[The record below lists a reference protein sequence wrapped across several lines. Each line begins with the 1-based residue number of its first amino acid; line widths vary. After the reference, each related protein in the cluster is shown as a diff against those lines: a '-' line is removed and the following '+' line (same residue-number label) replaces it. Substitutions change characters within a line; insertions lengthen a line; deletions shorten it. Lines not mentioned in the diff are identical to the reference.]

1 MCRLV
6 DGQRR
11 RLLRRD
17 SLDTGN
23 DDPRVHFRADLVQ
36 SIRTDRPYRRPRA
49 FHPAQ
54 VGPDGFRHPFVS
66 ADPQPAL
73 LAGNHGNP
81 GAGALRHA
89 GVCRHRRAAG
99 HHCRAQAA
107 VLHHHPAIARSDA
120 DCSHVRLSDPDPYAI
135 RSGRSARPDLDRGLR
150 HCCTDSPDVSGHP
163 RCTPGIAGRR
173 QGLRLVA
180 PPVAD
185 PHRTALRHA
194 QHRCRDHP
202 VHHAVVVDGGDCRAG
217 RCRWSR
223 QTRGQR
229 TEHSRYRAR
238 LRSRSGNRIAGHHA
252 RPYLQTTRSQGR
264 VRRMSII
271 KFDKVD
277 VIFSRDPREALK
289 LLDEGLTRD
298 QILKKTGQI
307 VGVENASLDIEK
319 GEICVLMGLSGS
331 GKSSLLRCINGLNT
345 VSRGSLFV
353 EHEGSQINIAN
364 CSAAELK
371 MMRTKRIAMVFQKF
385 ALMPW
390 LTVRENI
397 SFGLEMQG
405 RPEKER
411 RKLVDEKLEL
421 VGLTQWRNKKP
432 DELSG
437 GMQQRVGL
445 ARALAMDA
453 DILLMDEPF
462 SALDPLIRQGLQ
474 DELLALQSKLSKTIV
489 FVSHDLDEALKLG
502 SRIAIMKDGR
512 IVQYSVPEQI
522 VLNPADEYVRT
533 FVAHTN
539 PLNVLCGRSLMRT
552 VDECT
557 HVNDSVCLD
566 PSGDSW
572 LDLAEGNVI
581 KGARQGATPLDL
593 QNWTP
598 GQDVGTLDRCPTLVH
613 SNIGMR
619 DALQIRYQTG
629 NKLVLQDGNKVVGI
643 LGDTELYH
651 ALLGKNHG

>member
-1 MCRLV
+1 
-6 DGQRR
+6 
-11 RLLRRD
+11 
-17 SLDTGN
+17 
-23 DDPRVHFRADLVQ
+23 
-36 SIRTDRPYRRPRA
+36 
-49 FHPAQ
+49 
-54 VGPDGFRHPFVS
+54 
-66 ADPQPAL
+66 
-73 LAGNHGNP
+73 
-81 GAGALRHA
+81 
-89 GVCRHRRAAG
+89 
-99 HHCRAQAA
+99 
-107 VLHHHPAIARSDA
+107 
-120 DCSHVRLSDPDPYAI
+120 
-135 RSGRSARPDLDRGLR
+135 
-150 HCCTDSPDVSGHP
+150 
-163 RCTPGIAGRR
+163 
-173 QGLRLVA
+173 
-180 PPVAD
+180 
-185 PHRTALRHA
+185 
-194 QHRCRDHP
+194 
-202 VHHAVVVDGGDCRAG
+202 
-217 RCRWSR
+217 
-223 QTRGQR
+223 
-229 TEHSRYRAR
+229 
-238 LRSRSGNRIAGHHA
+238 
-252 RPYLQTTRSQGR
+252 
-264 VRRMSII
+264 MSII
-271 KFDKVD
+271 RFEDVD
-277 VIFSRDPREALK
+277 VIFSSKPREALA
-289 LLDEGLTRD
+289 LLDQGKTRE
-298 QILKKTGQI
+298 QILKQTGLV
-307 VGVENASLDIEK
+307 VGVEKANLDINK

-345 VSRGSLFV
+345 VSRGKLFV
-353 EHEGSQINIAN
+353 EHEGKHIDIAH
-364 CSAAELK
+364 CTPAELK

-512 IVQYSVPEQI
+512 IIQYSKPEDI

-539 PLNVLCGRSLMRT
+539 PLNVLCGRSLMRSL
-552 VDECT
+552 DQCKR
-557 HVNDSVCLD
+557 VNGSVCLD
-566 PSGDSW
+566 PGIDSW
-572 LDLAEGNVI
+572 LDLGEGGSL
-581 KGARQGATPLDL
+581 KRARQGQNGLDM
-593 QNWTP
+593 QNWAP
-598 GQDVGTLDRCPTLVH
+598 GQDVELLERRPTVVH
-613 SNIGMR
+613 ADIGMR
-619 DALQIRYQTG
+619 EALQIRYQTG
-629 NKLVLQDGNKVVGI
+629 NKLVLQDNDKVVGI

>member
-1 MCRLV
+1 
-6 DGQRR
+6 
-11 RLLRRD
+11 
-17 SLDTGN
+17 
-23 DDPRVHFRADLVQ
+23 
-36 SIRTDRPYRRPRA
+36 
-49 FHPAQ
+49 
-54 VGPDGFRHPFVS
+54 
-66 ADPQPAL
+66 
-73 LAGNHGNP
+73 
-81 GAGALRHA
+81 
-89 GVCRHRRAAG
+89 
-99 HHCRAQAA
+99 
-107 VLHHHPAIARSDA
+107 
-120 DCSHVRLSDPDPYAI
+120 
-135 RSGRSARPDLDRGLR
+135 
-150 HCCTDSPDVSGHP
+150 
-163 RCTPGIAGRR
+163 
-173 QGLRLVA
+173 
-180 PPVAD
+180 
-185 PHRTALRHA
+185 
-194 QHRCRDHP
+194 
-202 VHHAVVVDGGDCRAG
+202 
-217 RCRWSR
+217 
-223 QTRGQR
+223 
-229 TEHSRYRAR
+229 
-238 LRSRSGNRIAGHHA
+238 
-252 RPYLQTTRSQGR
+252 
-264 VRRMSII
+264 MSII
-271 KFDKVD
+271 RFEDVD
-277 VIFSRDPREALK
+277 VIFSSKPREALS
-289 LLDEGLTRD
+289 LLDQGKTRE
-298 QILKKTGQI
+298 QILKQTGLV
-307 VGVENASLDIEK
+307 VGVEKANLDINK

-345 VSRGSLFV
+345 VSRGKLFV
-353 EHEGSQINIAN
+353 EHEGKHIDIAH
-364 CSAAELK
+364 CTPAELK

-512 IVQYSVPEQI
+512 IIQYSKPEDI

-539 PLNVLCGRSLMRT
+539 PLNVLCGRSLMRSL
-552 VDECT
+552 DQCKR
-557 HVNDSVCLD
+557 VNGSVCLD
-566 PSGDSW
+566 PGIDSW
-572 LDLAEGNVI
+572 LDLGEGGSL
-581 KGARQGATPLDL
+581 KRARQGQNGLDM
-593 QNWTP
+593 QNWAP
-598 GQDVGTLDRCPTLVH
+598 GQDVELLERRPTVVH
-613 SNIGMR
+613 ADIGMR
-619 DALQIRYQTG
+619 EALRIRYQTG
-629 NKLVLQDGNKVVGI
+629 NKLVLQDNDKVVGI

>member
-1 MCRLV
+1 
-6 DGQRR
+6 
-11 RLLRRD
+11 
-17 SLDTGN
+17 
-23 DDPRVHFRADLVQ
+23 
-36 SIRTDRPYRRPRA
+36 
-49 FHPAQ
+49 
-54 VGPDGFRHPFVS
+54 
-66 ADPQPAL
+66 
-73 LAGNHGNP
+73 
-81 GAGALRHA
+81 
-89 GVCRHRRAAG
+89 
-99 HHCRAQAA
+99 
-107 VLHHHPAIARSDA
+107 
-120 DCSHVRLSDPDPYAI
+120 
-135 RSGRSARPDLDRGLR
+135 
-150 HCCTDSPDVSGHP
+150 
-163 RCTPGIAGRR
+163 
-173 QGLRLVA
+173 
-180 PPVAD
+180 
-185 PHRTALRHA
+185 
-194 QHRCRDHP
+194 
-202 VHHAVVVDGGDCRAG
+202 
-217 RCRWSR
+217 
-223 QTRGQR
+223 
-229 TEHSRYRAR
+229 
-238 LRSRSGNRIAGHHA
+238 
-252 RPYLQTTRSQGR
+252 
-264 VRRMSII
+264 MSII
-271 KFDKVD
+271 RFEDVD
-277 VIFSRDPREALK
+277 VIFSNKPREALS
-289 LLDEGLTRD
+289 LLDQGKTRE
-298 QILKKTGQI
+298 QILKQTGLV
-307 VGVENASLDIEK
+307 VGVEKANLDINK

-345 VSRGSLFV
+345 VSRGKLFV
-353 EHEGSQINIAN
+353 EHEGKHIDIAH
-364 CSAAELK
+364 CTPAELK

-474 DELLALQSKLSKTIV
+474 DELLGLQAKLSKTIV

-512 IVQYSVPEQI
+512 IIQYSKPEEI

-539 PLNVLCGRSLMRT
+539 PLNVLCGRSLMRSL
-552 VDECT
+552 DNCKR
-557 HVNDSVCLD
+557 VNGSVCLD

-572 LDLAEGNVI
+572 LDLGEGNSI
-581 KGARQGATPLDL
+581 KRARQG
-593 QNWTP
+593 QNGLEMQQWAP
-598 GQDVGTLDRCPTLVH
+598 GQSVEGLGRRPTLVH
-613 SNIGMR
+613 ADIGMR
-619 DALQIRYQTG
+619 EALQIRYHTG
-629 NKLVLQDGNKVVGI
+629 NKLVLQENDKLVGI

>member
-1 MCRLV
+1 
-6 DGQRR
+6 
-11 RLLRRD
+11 
-17 SLDTGN
+17 
-23 DDPRVHFRADLVQ
+23 
-36 SIRTDRPYRRPRA
+36 
-49 FHPAQ
+49 
-54 VGPDGFRHPFVS
+54 
-66 ADPQPAL
+66 
-73 LAGNHGNP
+73 
-81 GAGALRHA
+81 
-89 GVCRHRRAAG
+89 
-99 HHCRAQAA
+99 
-107 VLHHHPAIARSDA
+107 
-120 DCSHVRLSDPDPYAI
+120 
-135 RSGRSARPDLDRGLR
+135 
-150 HCCTDSPDVSGHP
+150 
-163 RCTPGIAGRR
+163 
-173 QGLRLVA
+173 
-180 PPVAD
+180 
-185 PHRTALRHA
+185 
-194 QHRCRDHP
+194 
-202 VHHAVVVDGGDCRAG
+202 
-217 RCRWSR
+217 
-223 QTRGQR
+223 
-229 TEHSRYRAR
+229 
-238 LRSRSGNRIAGHHA
+238 
-252 RPYLQTTRSQGR
+252 
-264 VRRMSII
+264 MSII
-271 KFDKVD
+271 RFEDVD
-277 VIFSRDPREALK
+277 VIFSNKPREALS
-289 LLDEGLTRD
+289 LLDQGQTRE
-298 QILKKTGQI
+298 QILKQTGLV
-307 VGVENASLDIEK
+307 VGVEKANLDINK

-345 VSRGSLFV
+345 VSRGKLFV
-353 EHEGSQINIAN
+353 EHEGKHIDIAH
-364 CSAAELK
+364 CTPAELK

-474 DELLALQSKLSKTIV
+474 DELLGLQAKLSKTIV

-512 IVQYSVPEQI
+512 IIQYSKPEEI

-539 PLNVLCGRSLMRT
+539 PLNVLCGRSLMRSL
-552 VDECT
+552 DNCKR
-557 HVNDSVCLD
+557 VNGSVCLD

-572 LDLAEGNVI
+572 LDLGEGNSI
-581 KGARQGATPLDL
+581 KRARQG
-593 QNWTP
+593 QNGLEMQQWAP
-598 GQDVGTLDRCPTLVH
+598 GQSVEGLGRRPTLVH
-613 SNIGMR
+613 ADIGMR
-619 DALQIRYQTG
+619 EALQIRYHTG
-629 NKLVLQDGNKVVGI
+629 NKLVLQENDKLVGI